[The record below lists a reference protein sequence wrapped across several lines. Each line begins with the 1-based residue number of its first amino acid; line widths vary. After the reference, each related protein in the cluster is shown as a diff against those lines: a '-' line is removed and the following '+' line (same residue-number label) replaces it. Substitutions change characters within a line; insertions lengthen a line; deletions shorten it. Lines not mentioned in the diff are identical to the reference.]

1 MSDALV
7 SRERTKTT
15 NQSGTALSTCVTT
28 KPSRMHFDYDSWSIL
43 LVTVILCR
51 TMVHYIL
58 SLIKEVGKNWEDS
71 CPPAL
76 ETMLRIVNHLGR

>member
-15 NQSGTALSTCVTT
+15 NQSGTALSTRVTT

-43 LVTVILCR
+43 LVTVILRR

-71 CPPAL
+71 IPPAP